1 MNEAAEEIGRLYEA
15 VEYIR
20 LARLKIDGAKCL
32 MAASGQYR
40 NDEYLMLEVSE
51 IDMNLWAEIRN
62 LRELADKC
70 GAKA

>member
-1 MNEAAEEIGRLYEA
+1 MNDAAEIIGRLHEA
-15 VEYIR
+15 VEYLK

-32 MAASGQYR
+32 MRASEKFG
-40 NDEYLMLEVSE
+40 EYDSLKTEAEE
-51 IDMNLWAEIRN
+51 IDINLWAEIRN

>member
-1 MNEAAEEIGRLYEA
+1 MNDAAEIIGRLHEAAE
-15 VEYIR
+15 YIK

-32 MAASGQYR
+32 MQASGLFR
-40 NDEYLMLEVSE
+40 NDEYLMLEASE